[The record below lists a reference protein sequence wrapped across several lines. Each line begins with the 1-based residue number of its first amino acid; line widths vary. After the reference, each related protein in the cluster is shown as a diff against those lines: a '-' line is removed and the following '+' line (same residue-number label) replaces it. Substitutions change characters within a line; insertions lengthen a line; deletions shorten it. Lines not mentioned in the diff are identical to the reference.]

1 MSELFVKCDG
11 EQECP
16 NGSWLHPQCTS
27 DLCDKTKEEL
37 DAIEEWY
44 CEDCIARIQREDN
57 ELPESEEYN
66 ENAEMEAIEDG
77 QDADEVEIDLEA
89 DEGEDAGDLEE
100 LDADVDMEEDLDMDD
115 NFAEDEEEI

>member
-57 ELPESEEYN
+57 EIPESEEYN

-89 DEGEDAGDLEE
+89 DEGKEVGDLEE
-100 LDADVDMEEDLDMDD
+100 FDADVYMEED
-115 NFAEDEEEI
+115 